1 LQSWK
6 QPMSVL
12 RHEDPEIADLVQ
24 KEAQRL
30 EETLDLI
37 AAENH
42 SPPAIMQALGSVF
55 NTKTIEGYPGRR
67 YHAGCVNADAVELL
81 AISRA
86 KTLFNAQHANVQPH
100 SGTSA
105 NLGVYFSVLDI
116 GDKILSMTLSH
127 GGHLSHGHP
136 VSIAGKCFDI
146 QHYGVDGKT
155 GLIDYEALTSLAKT
169 FKPKLI
175 VAGASSYPRLID
187 YEKIAEVAASIQAY
201 FMVDM
206 AHIGG
211 LVAAKVIPNPVP
223 LADFVTLTCYKTMMG
238 GRGGIVLCKKVYAK
252 QIDKSVFPGCQGTSA
267 VNSIAAKAV
276 ILKMAMG
283 ESFVAAQKETI
294 ETAQA
299 LAEQFIK
306 KGYRVL
312 PHGTDTHQVIIDVVS
327 KGADADLVEKALERS
342 NIILNR
348 NVLPGDEKTPGA
360 ISGIRMGTAAMVTR
374 GMGKAETAVVA
385 DLVDRVITH
394 AARSDVILSVKEE
407 VVSLCRRF
415 PVYQAPE

>member
-1 LQSWK
+1 MAALQ
-6 QPMSVL
+6 
-12 RHEDPEIADLVQ
+12 HEDPKIAALVH
-24 KEAQRL
+24 KEARRL

-42 SPPAIMQALGSVF
+42 APPAIMEALGSVF

-67 YHAGCVNADAVELL
+67 YHAGCVNADAVERL

-86 KTLFNAQHANVQPH
+86 KTLFKTEHANVQPH

-116 GDKILSMTLSH
+116 GDRVLSMTLSH

-136 VSIAGKCFDI
+136 VSIAGKCFEI
-146 QHYGVDGKT
+146 QHYGVDRKS

-169 FKPKLI
+169 FKPRMI
-175 VAGASSYPRLID
+175 VAGASSYPRLIN
-187 YEKIAEVAASIQAY
+187 YKKIAAVAASIQAY

-206 AHIGG
+206 AHVGG
-211 LVAAKVIPNPVP
+211 LVAARVIPSPVP
-223 LADFVTLTCYKTMMG
+223 VADFVTLTCYKTMMG
-238 GRGGIVLCKKVYAK
+238 GRGGIILCRKVFAK

-276 ILKMAMG
+276 ILKMAKG
-283 ESFVAAQKETI
+283 KPFAAIQKKTI

-299 LAEQFIK
+299 LSERFIE

-312 PHGTDTHQVIIDVVS
+312 TNGTDTHQVIIDVAS
-327 KGADADLVEKALERS
+327 RGADAGQAEKALERS

-348 NVLPGDEKTPGA
+348 NILPGDEKKPGA
-360 ISGIRMGTAAMVTR
+360 ISGVRMGTAAMVAR
-374 GMGKAETAVVA
+374 GMGKAEVDIIA
-385 DLVDRVITH
+385 DLIDRVITH
-394 AARSDVILSVKEE
+394 ATQTDVILAVKKEI
-407 VVSLCRRF
+407 VSLCQRF
-415 PVYQAPE
+415 PVYQTLV

>member
-1 LQSWK
+1 
-6 QPMSVL
+6 MSVL
-12 RHEDPEIADLVQ
+12 QHEDPKIATLVH
-24 KEAQRL
+24 KEARRL

-42 SPPAIMQALGSVF
+42 SPPAIMEALGSIF

-67 YHAGCVNADAVELL
+67 YHAGCINADAVERL

-86 KTLFNAQHANVQPH
+86 KTLFKAEHANVQPH

-105 NLGVYFSVLDI
+105 NLGVYFSVLNI
-116 GDKILSMTLSH
+116 GDKILSMALSH

-136 VSIAGKCFDI
+136 VSIAGKCFEI
-146 QHYGVDGKT
+146 QHYGVDRKS
-155 GLIDYEALTSLAKT
+155 GLIDYKALRSLAKT
-169 FKPKLI
+169 FKPKMI

-187 YEKIAEVAASIQAY
+187 YEKIAAVAASIQAY

-211 LVAAKVIPNPVP
+211 LVAAGVIPSPVP
-223 LADFVTLTCYKTMMG
+223 VADFVTLTCYKTMMG
-238 GRGGIVLCKKVYAK
+238 GRGGIILCRKKFAK

-276 ILKMAMG
+276 ILKIAQG
-283 ESFVAAQKETI
+283 KPFVAIQKKTI
-294 ETAQA
+294 DTAQN
-299 LAEQFIK
+299 LSERFIK

-312 PHGTDTHQVIIDVVS
+312 TNGTDTHQVIIDVAS
-327 KGADADLVEKALERS
+327 RGLDAGLVEKALERS

-348 NVLPGDEKTPGA
+348 NILPGDEQKPGA
-360 ISGIRMGTAAMVTR
+360 ISGIRMGTAAMVAR
-374 GMGKAETAVVA
+374 GMGKVEAGIVA
-385 DLVDRVITH
+385 DLIHRVMTH
-394 AARSDVILSVKEE
+394 ATQPHVILTVKKEITL
-407 VVSLCRRF
+407 LCQRF
-415 PVYQAPE
+415 PVYQVTV

>member
-1 LQSWK
+1 MPSLQ
-6 QPMSVL
+6 L
-12 RHEDPEIADLVQ
+12 EDPKIADLVH
-24 KEAQRL
+24 KEARRL

-42 SPPAIMQALGSVF
+42 SPPAIMEALGSVF

-67 YHAGCVNADAVELL
+67 YHAGCVNADAVERL

-86 KTLFNAQHANVQPH
+86 KTLFKAEHANVQPH

-136 VSIAGKCFDI
+136 VSIAGKCFKI
-146 QHYGVDGKT
+146 QHYGVDPKS
-155 GLIDYEALTSLAKT
+155 GLIDYRELMSLAKT
-169 FKPKLI
+169 FRPKMI

-187 YEKIAEVAASIQAY
+187 YEKIATAAASIQAY

-211 LVAAKVIPNPVP
+211 LVAAGVIPSPVP
-223 LADFVTLTCYKTMMG
+223 VAHFVTLTCYKTMMG
-238 GRGGIVLCKKVYAK
+238 GRGGIILCRKRFAK
-252 QIDKSVFPGCQGTSA
+252 QIDTSVFPGCQGTSA

-276 ILKMAMG
+276 ILKMAKG
-283 ESFVAAQKETI
+283 KPFVAIQKKTI
-294 ETAQA
+294 DTART
-299 LAEQFIK
+299 LSEQFIK

-312 PHGTDTHQVIIDVVS
+312 THGTDTHQVIIDVAS
-327 KGADADLVEKALERS
+327 RGADAGLVEKALEKS
-342 NIILNR
+342 NIVLNR
-348 NVLPGDEKTPGA
+348 NLLPGDERKPGTT
-360 ISGIRMGTAAMVTR
+360 SGIRIGTAAMVAR
-374 GMGKAETAVVA
+374 GMGPAEAGIVA
-385 DLVDRVITH
+385 DLMDKVITH
-394 AARSDVILSVKEE
+394 VNRPDVILAVKKEI
-407 VVSLCRRF
+407 VLLCRRF
-415 PVYQAPE
+415 PVYMVPV

>member
-1 LQSWK
+1 MSALQ
-6 QPMSVL
+6 
-12 RHEDPEIADLVQ
+12 HEDPKIADLVH
-24 KEAQRL
+24 KEARRL

-42 SPPAIMQALGSVF
+42 SPPAIMEVLGSVF

-67 YHAGCVNADAVELL
+67 YHAGCVNADAVERL

-86 KTLFNAQHANVQPH
+86 KALFNAEHANVQPH

-116 GDKILSMTLSH
+116 GDRVLSMTLSH

-136 VSIAGKCFDI
+136 VSIAGKCFEI
-146 QHYGVDGKT
+146 QHYGVDRKT
-155 GLIDYEALTSLAKT
+155 GLIDYEALTSQAKA
-169 FKPKLI
+169 FKPKMI

-187 YEKIAEVAASIQAY
+187 YEKIAEVAASIQAH

-206 AHIGG
+206 AHVGG
-211 LVAAKVIPNPVP
+211 LVAAGVIPSPVP
-223 LADFVTLTCYKTMMG
+223 VADFVTLTCYKTMMG
-238 GRGGIVLCKKVYAK
+238 GRGGIILCRKAFAK

-276 ILKMAMG
+276 ILKIAMG
-283 ESFVAAQKETI
+283 KPFVAIQEKTI
-294 ETAQA
+294 EAAQA
-299 LAEQFIK
+299 LSERFIK

-312 PHGTDTHQVIIDVVS
+312 TNGTDTHQVIIDVAS
-327 KGADADLVEKALERS
+327 RGGNAGLVEKALEKS

-348 NVLPGDEKTPGA
+348 NVLPGDEEKPGT
-360 ISGIRMGTAAMVTR
+360 ISGIRMGTAAMVAR
-374 GMGKAETAVVA
+374 GMGRAETDIVA
-385 DLVDRVITH
+385 DLIDRVIIHVTQP
-394 AARSDVILSVKEE
+394 DVILSVKRE
-407 VVSLCRRF
+407 VALLCRRF
-415 PVYQAPE
+415 PVYQSPGY

>member
-1 LQSWK
+1 M
-6 QPMSVL
+6 PVL
-12 RHEDPEIADLVQ
+12 HLKDPEIAELVH

-30 EETLDLI
+30 EDTLDLI

-42 SPPAIMQALGSVF
+42 APPAIMEVLGSVF

-67 YHAGCVNADAVELL
+67 YHAGCVNADAVERL

-86 KTLFNAQHANVQPH
+86 KTLFNAGHANVQPH

-116 GDKILSMTLSH
+116 GDRILSMTLSH

-136 VSIAGKCFDI
+136 VSIAGKCFEI
-146 QHYGVDGKT
+146 QHYGVDRQT
-155 GLIDYEALTSLAKT
+155 GLIDYGALASLAKT
-169 FKPKLI
+169 FKPRMI

-187 YEKIAEVAASIQAY
+187 YKKIAETAASIDAY

-211 LVAAKVIPNPVP
+211 LVAAGVIPSPVP
-223 LADFVTLTCYKTMMG
+223 MADFVTLTCYKTMMG
-238 GRGGIVLCKKVYAK
+238 GRGGIILCREMFAK
-252 QIDKSVFPGCQGTSA
+252 QIDKAVFPGCQGTSA

-283 ESFVAAQKETI
+283 KPFVVLQEKTI
-294 ETAQA
+294 DTART
-299 LAEQFIK
+299 LSERFIN

-312 PHGTDTHQVIIDVVS
+312 TNGTDTHQVIIDVAS
-327 KGADADLVEKALERS
+327 RGGDAGLVEKALESS

-348 NVLPGDEKTPGA
+348 NILPGDEQKPGA
-360 ISGIRMGTAAMVTR
+360 ISGIRMGTAAMVAR
-374 GMGKAETAVVA
+374 GMGRAEADIVA
-385 DLVDRVITH
+385 DLIDRVITH
-394 AARSDVILSVKEE
+394 VTQPDVVLGVKKEI
-407 VVSLCRRF
+407 VSLCKRF
-415 PVYQAPE
+415 PVYQTPA

>member
-1 LQSWK
+1 MSALQ
-6 QPMSVL
+6 Q
-12 RHEDPEIADLVQ
+12 EDPKIADLIH
-24 KEAQRL
+24 KERRRL

-42 SPPAIMQALGSVF
+42 SPPAIMEALGSVF
-55 NTKTIEGYPGRR
+55 NTKTIEGYPGKR
-67 YHAGCVNADAVELL
+67 YHAGCVNADGVERL

-86 KTLFNAQHANVQPH
+86 KTLFNAEHANVQPH

-116 GDKILSMTLSH
+116 GDRILSMALSH

-136 VSIAGKCFDI
+136 VSIAGKCFEI
-146 QHYGVDGKT
+146 KHYGVDGKT
-155 GLIDYEALTSLAKT
+155 GRIDYDALSTRAET
-169 FKPKLI
+169 YKPKMI

-187 YEKIAEVAASIQAY
+187 YEKIAGVAASIQAY

-211 LVAAKVIPNPVP
+211 LVAAGVIPSPVP
-223 LADFVTLTCYKTMMG
+223 VADFVTVTCYKTMMG
-238 GRGGIVLCKKVYAK
+238 GRGGIILCRKVFAK

-283 ESFVAAQKETI
+283 KPFAAIQKKTI
-294 ETAQA
+294 DTARA
-299 LAEQFIK
+299 LSEQFTR
-306 KGYRVL
+306 KGYPVL
-312 PHGTDTHQVIIDVVS
+312 THGTDTHQVIIDVAS
-327 KGADADLVEKALERS
+327 RGSDAGLVEKALES
-342 NIILNR
+342 ANIILNR
-348 NVLPGDEKTPGA
+348 NILPGDEEKSGA

-374 GMGKAETAVVA
+374 GMGRAETATVA
-385 DLVDRVITH
+385 DLIDRVITH
-394 AARSDVILSVKEE
+394 ATQPDVIFSVKEE
-407 VVSLCRRF
+407 VASLCHRF
-415 PVYQAPE
+415 PVYQVPL

>member
-1 LQSWK
+1 MPALQ
-6 QPMSVL
+6 
-12 RHEDPEIADLVQ
+12 HEDPKIAALIH
-24 KEAQRL
+24 KEARRL

-42 SPPAIMQALGSVF
+42 APPAVMEALGSLF

-67 YHAGCVNADAVELL
+67 YHAGCVNADAVERL

-86 KTLFNAQHANVQPH
+86 KTLFKAEHANVQPH

-136 VSIAGKCFDI
+136 VSIAGKCFEI
-146 QHYGVDGKT
+146 QHYGVDRKS
-155 GLIDYEALTSLAKT
+155 GLIDYHALTSLAKT
-169 FKPKLI
+169 FRPNMI

-187 YEKIAEVAASIQAY
+187 YKKIAAVAASVQAY

-206 AHIGG
+206 AHVGG
-211 LVAAKVIPNPVP
+211 LVAAGVIPSPVP
-223 LADFVTLTCYKTMMG
+223 VADFVTLTCYKTMMG
-238 GRGGIVLCKKVYAK
+238 PRGGIILCRKVFAK

-283 ESFVAAQKETI
+283 KPFVAIQKQTI
-294 ETAQA
+294 DTAQA
-299 LAEQFIK
+299 LSERFIK

-312 PHGTDTHQVIIDVVS
+312 TNGTDTHQVIIDVAS
-327 KGADADLVEKALERS
+327 RGTDAGLVEKALERS

-348 NVLPGDEKTPGA
+348 NILPGDEQKPGA
-360 ISGIRMGTAAMVTR
+360 ISGIRMGTAAMVAR
-374 GMGKAETAVVA
+374 GMGRAETGFVA
-385 DLVDRVITH
+385 DLIDRVITH
-394 AARSDVILSVKEE
+394 VDRPDVVLGVKKEI
-407 VVSLCRRF
+407 VSLCHRY
-415 PVYQAPE
+415 PVYQTPV

>member
-1 LQSWK
+1 MPVLQ
-6 QPMSVL
+6 L
-12 RHEDPEIADLVQ
+12 EDPKIADLVH
-24 KEAQRL
+24 KEARRL

-42 SPPAIMQALGSVF
+42 SPPAIMEALGSVF

-67 YHAGCVNADAVELL
+67 YHAGCVHADAVERL

-86 KTLFNAQHANVQPH
+86 KALFNAEHANVQPH

-116 GDKILSMTLSH
+116 GDKVLSMTLSH

-136 VSIAGKCFDI
+136 VSIAGKCFEI
-146 QHYGVDGKT
+146 QHYGVNRKS
-155 GLIDYEALTSLAKT
+155 GLIDYSALTSLAKS
-169 FKPKLI
+169 FVPKMI

-187 YEKIAEVAASIQAY
+187 YKKIAEVAASIQAY

-211 LVAAKVIPNPVP
+211 LVAAGVIPSPVP
-223 LADFVTLTCYKTMMG
+223 FADFVTLTCYKTMMG
-238 GRGGIVLCKKVYAK
+238 GRGGIILCREVFAK
-252 QIDKSVFPGCQGTSA
+252 QIDKAVFPGCQGTSA

-283 ESFVAAQKETI
+283 KPFVALQEKTI
-294 ETAQA
+294 DTARA
-299 LAEQFIK
+299 LSERFIE

-312 PHGTDTHQVIIDVVS
+312 TNGTDTHQVIIDVAAR
-327 KGADADLVEKALERS
+327 GADAGLVEKALERA

-348 NVLPGDEKTPGA
+348 NVLPKDEQKPGA
-360 ISGIRMGTAAMVTR
+360 ISGIRMGTAAMVAR
-374 GMGKAETAVVA
+374 GMGRAEADIVA

-394 AARSDVILSVKEE
+394 VTQPDVILAVKKEI
-407 VVSLCRRF
+407 VSLCHRF
-415 PVYQAPE
+415 PVYQTPV

>member
-1 LQSWK
+1 MSALQF
-6 QPMSVL
+6 
-12 RHEDPEIADLVQ
+12 EDPEIADLVH
-24 KEAQRL
+24 KEARRL

-42 SPPAIMQALGSVF
+42 SPPAIMEALGSVF

-67 YHAGCVNADAVELL
+67 YHAGCIHADAVERL

-86 KTLFNAQHANVQPH
+86 KALFNAEHVNVQPH

-116 GDKILSMTLSH
+116 GDKVLSMTLSH

-136 VSIAGKCFDI
+136 VSIAGKCFEV
-146 QHYGVDGKT
+146 QHYGVNRKS
-155 GLIDYEALTSLAKT
+155 GLIDYNALTSLAKE
-169 FKPKLI
+169 FKPQMI

-187 YEKIAEVAASIQAY
+187 YKKIAEVAASIQAY

-211 LVAAKVIPNPVP
+211 LVAAGVIPSPVP
-223 LADFVTLTCYKTMMG
+223 FADFVTLTCYKTMMG
-238 GRGGIVLCKKVYAK
+238 GRGGIILCREVFAK
-252 QIDKSVFPGCQGTSA
+252 QIDRAVFPGCQGTSA

-283 ESFVAAQKETI
+283 KPFVALQEKTI
-294 ETAQA
+294 ETART
-299 LAEQFIK
+299 LSERFIN

-312 PHGTDTHQVIIDVVS
+312 TNGTDTHQVIIDVAS
-327 KGADADLVEKALERS
+327 RGADAGLVEKALEKS

-348 NVLPGDEKTPGA
+348 NILPKDEQKPGA
-360 ISGIRMGTAAMVTR
+360 ISGIRMGTAAMVAR
-374 GMGKAETAVVA
+374 GMGGAEADIVA
-385 DLVDRVITH
+385 DLVHRVITH
-394 AARSDVILSVKEE
+394 VAQPDAILAVKKEI
-407 VVSLCRRF
+407 VSLCHRF
-415 PVYQAPE
+415 PVYQTPV

>member
-1 LQSWK
+1 MSTLQ
-6 QPMSVL
+6 Q
-12 RHEDPEIADLVQ
+12 EDPKIADLIH
-24 KEAQRL
+24 KERRRL

-42 SPPAIMQALGSVF
+42 SPPAIMEALGSVF
-55 NTKTIEGYPGRR
+55 NTKTIEGYPGKR
-67 YHAGCVNADAVELL
+67 YHAGCIHADGVERL

-86 KTLFNAQHANVQPH
+86 KTLFNAEHANVQPH

-116 GDKILSMTLSH
+116 GDRILSMALSH

-136 VSIAGKCFDI
+136 VSIAGKCFEI
-146 QHYGVDGKT
+146 KHYGVDGKT
-155 GLIDYEALTSLAKT
+155 GMIDYDALSSMARI
-169 FKPKLI
+169 FKPKMI

-187 YEKIAEVAASIQAY
+187 YEKIAGVAASIQAY

-211 LVAAKVIPNPVP
+211 LVAAGVIPSPVP
-223 LADFVTLTCYKTMMG
+223 VADFVTVTCYKTMMG
-238 GRGGIVLCKKVYAK
+238 GRGGIILCRKGFAK
-252 QIDKSVFPGCQGTSA
+252 QVDKSVFPGCQGTSA

-283 ESFVAAQKETI
+283 KPFAAIQKKTI
-294 ETAQA
+294 DTARA
-299 LAEQFIK
+299 LSEQFVR
-306 KGYRVL
+306 KGYPVL
-312 PHGTDTHQVIIDVVS
+312 THGTDTHQVIMDVVS
-327 KGADADLVEKALERS
+327 RGSDAGLVEKALENA

-348 NVLPGDEKTPGA
+348 NILPGDEEKSGA

-374 GMGKAETAVVA
+374 GMGRAETVIVA
-385 DLVDRVITH
+385 DLIDRVITH
-394 AARSDVILSVKEE
+394 VAQPDVIHSVKEE
-407 VVSLCRRF
+407 VVSLCHRF
-415 PVYQAPE
+415 PVYQEP

>member
-1 LQSWK
+1 MPALQ
-6 QPMSVL
+6 Q
-12 RHEDPEIADLVQ
+12 EDPKIAALVH
-24 KEAQRL
+24 KEARRL
-30 EETLDLI
+30 EGTLDLI

-42 SPPAIMQALGSVF
+42 SPPAIMEALGSIF

-67 YHAGCVNADAVELL
+67 YHAGCVNADAVERL

-86 KTLFNAQHANVQPH
+86 KTLFKAEHANVQPH

-116 GDKILSMTLSH
+116 GDRILSMTLSH

-136 VSIAGKCFDI
+136 VSIAGKCFEI
-146 QHYGVDGKT
+146 QHYGVDRKS

-169 FKPKLI
+169 FRPKMI

-187 YEKIAEVAASIQAY
+187 YKKIAAAAASIQAY

-206 AHIGG
+206 AHVGG
-211 LVAAKVIPNPVP
+211 LVAAGVIPSPVP
-223 LADFVTLTCYKTMMG
+223 VADFVTLTCYKTMMG
-238 GRGGIVLCKKVYAK
+238 GRGGIILCRRVFAK

-283 ESFVAAQKETI
+283 KPFVAIQKKTI
-294 ETAQA
+294 DTAQA
-299 LAEQFIK
+299 LSERFIK

-312 PHGTDTHQVIIDVVS
+312 TNGTDTHQVIIDVASRGV
-327 KGADADLVEKALERS
+327 DAGLVEKALERS

-348 NVLPGDEKTPGA
+348 NILPGDEQNPGA
-360 ISGIRMGTAAMVTR
+360 ISGIRMGTAAMVVR
-374 GMGKAETAVVA
+374 GMGRAEAGIVA
-385 DLVDRVITH
+385 DLIDRVVAHVTQP
-394 AARSDVILSVKEE
+394 DVILAVKKEIAL
-407 VVSLCRRF
+407 LCHRF
-415 PVYQAPE
+415 PVYQTPV

>member
-1 LQSWK
+1 MPALQ
-6 QPMSVL
+6 
-12 RHEDPEIADLVQ
+12 HEDPKIAALVH
-24 KEAQRL
+24 KEARRL

-42 SPPAIMQALGSVF
+42 SPPAIMETLGSVF

-67 YHAGCVNADAVELL
+67 YHAGCVNADAVERL

-86 KTLFNAQHANVQPH
+86 KTLFKAEHANVQPH

-116 GDKILSMTLSH
+116 GDKILSMALSH

-136 VSIAGKCFDI
+136 VSIAGKCFEI
-146 QHYGVDGKT
+146 RHYGVDRKS
-155 GLIDYEALTSLAKT
+155 GLIDYKALTSLAKT
-169 FKPKLI
+169 FRPKMI

-187 YEKIAEVAASIQAY
+187 YEKIAAVAASIQAY

-206 AHIGG
+206 AHVGG
-211 LVAAKVIPNPVP
+211 LVAASVIPSPVP
-223 LADFVTLTCYKTMMG
+223 VADFVTLTCYKTMMG
-238 GRGGIVLCKKVYAK
+238 GRGGIILCRKVFAK

-276 ILKMAMG
+276 ILKMASG
-283 ESFVAAQKETI
+283 RPFVAIQKKTI
-294 ETAQA
+294 DTAQA
-299 LAEQFIK
+299 LSEIFIR

-312 PHGTDTHQVIIDVVS
+312 TNGTDTHQVIIDVAPRGV
-327 KGADADLVEKALERS
+327 DAGLVEKALERS

-348 NVLPGDEKTPGA
+348 NILPGDEQKPGA
-360 ISGIRMGTAAMVTR
+360 ISGIRMGTAAMVVR
-374 GMGKAETAVVA
+374 GMGRAEAGIVA
-385 DLVDRVITH
+385 DLIDRVITH
-394 AARSDVILSVKEE
+394 VSHPDVILAVKKEI
-407 VVSLCRRF
+407 VSLCHRF
-415 PVYQAPE
+415 PVYQTPV

>member
-1 LQSWK
+1 MSALQF
-6 QPMSVL
+6 
-12 RHEDPEIADLVQ
+12 EDPKIADLVH

-42 SPPAIMQALGSVF
+42 SPPAIMEVLGSVF

-67 YHAGCVNADAVELL
+67 YHAGCVNADAVERL

-86 KTLFNAQHANVQPH
+86 KALFNAEHANVQPH

-116 GDKILSMTLSH
+116 GDRILSMKLSH

-136 VSIAGKCFDI
+136 VSIAGKCFEI
-146 QHYGVDGKT
+146 QHYGVDRKT
-155 GLIDYEALTSLAKT
+155 GLIDYGALASLAKT
-169 FKPKLI
+169 FKPRMI

-187 YEKIAEVAASIQAY
+187 YEKIAETAASIQAY

-211 LVAAKVIPNPVP
+211 LVAAGVIPSPVP
-223 LADFVTLTCYKTMMG
+223 FADFVTLTCYKTMMG
-238 GRGGIVLCKKVYAK
+238 GRGGIILCREVFAK
-252 QIDKSVFPGCQGTSA
+252 QIDKAVFPGCQGTSA

-276 ILKMAMG
+276 ILKMAM
-283 ESFVAAQKETI
+283 EKPFVVLQEKTI
-294 ETAQA
+294 DTARA
-299 LAEQFIK
+299 LSERFIN

-312 PHGTDTHQVIIDVVS
+312 TNGTDTHQVIIDVASRGV
-327 KGADADLVEKALERS
+327 DAGLVEKTLENS

-348 NVLPGDEKTPGA
+348 NILPGDDQKPGV
-360 ISGIRMGTAAMVTR
+360 ISGIRMGTAAMVAR
-374 GMGKAETAVVA
+374 GMGRAEADIVA
-385 DLVDRVITH
+385 DLIDRVITH
-394 AARSDVILSVKEE
+394 VTQSNVILGVKKEI
-407 VVSLCRRF
+407 VSLCQRF
-415 PVYQAPE
+415 PVYQNPV

>member
-1 LQSWK
+1 MSALQF
-6 QPMSVL
+6 
-12 RHEDPEIADLVQ
+12 EDPEIADLVH
-24 KEAQRL
+24 KEARRL

-42 SPPAIMQALGSVF
+42 SPPAIMEALGSVF

-67 YHAGCVNADAVELL
+67 YHAGCIHADAVERL

-86 KTLFNAQHANVQPH
+86 KALFNAEHVNVQPH

-116 GDKILSMTLSH
+116 GDKVLSMTLSH

-136 VSIAGKCFDI
+136 VSIAGKCFEV
-146 QHYGVDGKT
+146 QHYGVNRKS
-155 GLIDYEALTSLAKT
+155 GLIDYNALTSLAKE
-169 FKPKLI
+169 FKPQMI

-187 YEKIAEVAASIQAY
+187 YKKIAEVAASIQAY

-211 LVAAKVIPNPVP
+211 LVAAGVIPSPVP
-223 LADFVTLTCYKTMMG
+223 FADFVTLTCYKTMMG
-238 GRGGIVLCKKVYAK
+238 GRGGIILCREVFAK
-252 QIDKSVFPGCQGTSA
+252 QIDRAVFPGCQGTSA

-283 ESFVAAQKETI
+283 KPFVALQEKTI
-294 ETAQA
+294 DTART
-299 LAEQFIK
+299 LSERFIN
-306 KGYRVL
+306 KGYRDL
-312 PHGTDTHQVIIDVVS
+312 TNGTDTHQVIIDVAS
-327 KGADADLVEKALERS
+327 RGADAGLVEKALEKS

-348 NVLPGDEKTPGA
+348 NILPKDEQKPGA
-360 ISGIRMGTAAMVTR
+360 ISGIRMGTAAMVAR
-374 GMGKAETAVVA
+374 GMGRAEADIVA
-385 DLVDRVITH
+385 DLVHRVITH
-394 AARSDVILSVKEE
+394 VTLPDVILEVKKEI
-407 VVSLCRRF
+407 VSLCHRF
-415 PVYQAPE
+415 PVYQTPV

>member
-1 LQSWK
+1 
-6 QPMSVL
+6 MSVL
-12 RHEDPEIADLVQ
+12 HFKDPKITDLVH

-42 SPPAIMQALGSVF
+42 SPPAIMDVLGSVF

-67 YHAGCVNADAVELL
+67 YHAGCVNADAVERL

-86 KTLFNAQHANVQPH
+86 KALFHAEHANVQPH

-116 GDKILSMTLSH
+116 GDRILSMALSH

-136 VSIAGKCFDI
+136 VSIAGKCFEI
-146 QHYGVDGKT
+146 QHYGVDKKT
-155 GLIDYEALTSLAKT
+155 GLIDYGALTSLAKT
-169 FKPKLI
+169 FNPRMI

-187 YEKIAEVAASIQAY
+187 YKKIAETAASIQAY

-211 LVAAKVIPNPVP
+211 LVAAGVIPSPVP
-223 LADFVTLTCYKTMMG
+223 FADFVTLTCYKTMMG
-238 GRGGIVLCKKVYAK
+238 GRGGIILCREMFAK
-252 QIDKSVFPGCQGTSA
+252 QIDKAIFPGCQGTSA
-267 VNSIAAKAV
+267 VNSMAAKAV

-283 ESFVAAQKETI
+283 KPYRVLQEKTI
-294 ETAQA
+294 DTART
-299 LAEQFIK
+299 LSERFIQ

-312 PHGTDTHQVIIDVVS
+312 TNGTDTHQVIIDVAS
-327 KGADADLVEKALERS
+327 RGADAGLVEKALENS

-348 NVLPGDEKTPGA
+348 NILPEDEQKPGA
-360 ISGIRMGTAAMVTR
+360 ISGIRMGTAAMVAR
-374 GMGKAETAVVA
+374 GMGRAEADIVA
-385 DLVDRVITH
+385 DLIDRVITH
-394 AARSDVILSVKEE
+394 VSHPSVLLDVKKEI
-407 VVSLCRRF
+407 VSLCHRF
-415 PVYQAPE
+415 PVYQTPV

>member
-1 LQSWK
+1 MSALQ
-6 QPMSVL
+6 Q
-12 RHEDPEIADLVQ
+12 EDPKIADLIH
-24 KEAQRL
+24 KERRRL

-42 SPPAIMQALGSVF
+42 SPPAIMEALGSVF
-55 NTKTIEGYPGRR
+55 NTKTIEGYPGKR
-67 YHAGCVNADAVELL
+67 YHAGCVNADGVERL

-86 KTLFNAQHANVQPH
+86 KTLFNAEHANVQPH

-116 GDKILSMTLSH
+116 GDRILSMALSH

-136 VSIAGKCFDI
+136 VSIAGKCFEI
-146 QHYGVDGKT
+146 KHYGVDGKT
-155 GLIDYEALTSLAKT
+155 GRIDYDALSTMAET
-169 FKPKLI
+169 YKPKMI

-187 YEKIAEVAASIQAY
+187 YEKIAGVAASIQAY

-211 LVAAKVIPNPVP
+211 LVAAGVIPSPVP
-223 LADFVTLTCYKTMMG
+223 VADFVTVTCYKTMMG
-238 GRGGIVLCKKVYAK
+238 GRGGIILCRKVFAK

-283 ESFVAAQKETI
+283 KPFAAIQEKTI
-294 ETAQA
+294 DTARA
-299 LAEQFIK
+299 LSEQFTR
-306 KGYRVL
+306 KGYPVL
-312 PHGTDTHQVIIDVVS
+312 THGTDTHQVIIDVAS
-327 KGADADLVEKALERS
+327 RGSDAGLVEKALES
-342 NIILNR
+342 ANIILNR
-348 NVLPGDEKTPGA
+348 NILPGDEEKSGA

-374 GMGKAETAVVA
+374 GMGRAETATVA
-385 DLVDRVITH
+385 DLIDRVITH
-394 AARSDVILSVKEE
+394 ATQPDVIFSVKEE

-415 PVYQAPE
+415 PVYQTPA

>member
-1 LQSWK
+1 MPVLQF
-6 QPMSVL
+6 
-12 RHEDPEIADLVQ
+12 EDPKIADLVH
-24 KEAQRL
+24 KEARRL

-42 SPPAIMQALGSVF
+42 SPPAIMEVLGSVF

-67 YHAGCVNADAVELL
+67 YHAGCIHADAVERL

-86 KTLFNAQHANVQPH
+86 KALFSAEHANVQPH

-116 GDKILSMTLSH
+116 GDRILSMTLSH

-136 VSIAGKCFDI
+136 VSIAGKCFEI
-146 QHYGVDGKT
+146 QHYGVNSKS
-155 GLIDYEALTSLAKT
+155 GLIDYDALTSLAKT
-169 FKPKLI
+169 FKPKMI
-175 VAGASSYPRLID
+175 VAGASSYPRLIN
-187 YEKIAEVAASIQAY
+187 YEKIAETAASIQAY

-211 LVAAKVIPNPVP
+211 LVAAGVIPSPIP
-223 LADFVTLTCYKTMMG
+223 FADFVTLTCYKTMMG
-238 GRGGIVLCKKVYAK
+238 GRGGIILCRDVFAQ
-252 QIDKSVFPGCQGTSA
+252 QIDKAVFPGCQGTSA

-283 ESFVAAQKETI
+283 KPFVALQEKTI
-294 ETAQA
+294 DTARA
-299 LAEQFIK
+299 LAKRFINK
-306 KGYRVL
+306 RYRVL
-312 PHGTDTHQVIIDVVS
+312 THGTDTHQVIIDVTSRGV
-327 KGADADLVEKALERS
+327 DAGLVEKALESS

-348 NVLPGDEKTPGA
+348 NILPGDEQKPGT
-360 ISGIRMGTAAMVTR
+360 ISGIRMGTAAMVAR
-374 GMGKAETAVVA
+374 GMGRAEVDIVA
-385 DLVDRVITH
+385 DLIDRVITH
-394 AARSDVILSVKEE
+394 VTQPDVLLAVKKEI
-407 VVSLCRRF
+407 VSLCHRF

>member
-1 LQSWK
+1 
-6 QPMSVL
+6 
-12 RHEDPEIADLVQ
+12 
-24 KEAQRL
+24 L

-42 SPPAIMQALGSVF
+42 SPPAIMEALGSVF
-55 NTKTIEGYPGRR
+55 NTKTIEGYPGKR
-67 YHAGCVNADAVELL
+67 YHAGCVNADGVERL

-86 KTLFNAQHANVQPH
+86 KTLFNAEHANVQAH

-116 GDKILSMTLSH
+116 GDRILSMALSH

-136 VSIAGKCFDI
+136 VSIAGKCFEI
-146 QHYGVDGKT
+146 KHYGVDGKT
-155 GLIDYEALTSLAKT
+155 GMIDYDALSSMAKT
-169 FKPKLI
+169 YKPKMI

-211 LVAAKVIPNPVP
+211 LVAAGVIPSPVP
-223 LADFVTLTCYKTMMG
+223 VADFVTVTCYKTMMG
-238 GRGGIVLCKKVYAK
+238 GRGGIILCRKGFAK
-252 QIDKSVFPGCQGTSA
+252 QVDKAVFPGCQGTSA

-283 ESFVAAQKETI
+283 KPFAAIQKKTI
-294 ETAQA
+294 DTARA
-299 LAEQFIK
+299 LSEQFVR
-306 KGYRVL
+306 KGYPVL
-312 PHGTDTHQVIIDVVS
+312 THGTDTHQVIIDVAS
-327 KGADADLVEKALERS
+327 KGSDAGLVEKALENA

-348 NVLPGDEKTPGA
+348 NILPGDEEKSGV

-374 GMGKAETAVVA
+374 GMGRAETVIVA
-385 DLVDRVITH
+385 DLIDRVITH
-394 AARSDVILSVKEE
+394 VAQPDVIHSVKEE
-407 VVSLCRRF
+407 VVSLCHRF
-415 PVYQAPE
+415 PVYQAP

>member
-1 LQSWK
+1 MSALQF
-6 QPMSVL
+6 
-12 RHEDPEIADLVQ
+12 EDPKIADLVH
-24 KEAQRL
+24 KEARRL

-42 SPPAIMQALGSVF
+42 SPPAIMEALGSVF

-67 YHAGCVNADAVELL
+67 YHAGCIHADAVERL

-86 KTLFNAQHANVQPH
+86 KALFNAEHVNVQAH

-116 GDKILSMTLSH
+116 GDKVLSMTLSH

-136 VSIAGKCFDI
+136 ISIAGKCFEV
-146 QHYGVDGKT
+146 QHYGVNRKT
-155 GLIDYEALTSLAKT
+155 GLIDYNALTSQAKK
-169 FKPKLI
+169 FKPQMI

-187 YEKIAEVAASIQAY
+187 YKKIAEVAASIQAY

-211 LVAAKVIPNPVP
+211 LVAAGVIPSPVP
-223 LADFVTLTCYKTMMG
+223 FADFVTLTCYKTMMG
-238 GRGGIVLCKKVYAK
+238 GRGGIILCREVFAK
-252 QIDKSVFPGCQGTSA
+252 QIDRAVFPGCQGTSA

-283 ESFVAAQKETI
+283 KPFVALQEKTI
-294 ETAQA
+294 DTART
-299 LAEQFIK
+299 LSEQLIN

-312 PHGTDTHQVIIDVVS
+312 TNGTDTHQVIIDVAS
-327 KGADADLVEKALERS
+327 RGADAGLVEKALERS

-348 NVLPGDEKTPGA
+348 NILPKDEQKPGA
-360 ISGIRMGTAAMVTR
+360 ISGIRMGTAAMVAR
-374 GMGKAETAVVA
+374 GMGRAEADIVA
-385 DLVDRVITH
+385 DLVHRVITH
-394 AARSDVILSVKEE
+394 VTQPDVILAVKKEI
-407 VVSLCRRF
+407 VSLCHRF
-415 PVYQAPE
+415 PVYQTPV

>member
-1 LQSWK
+1 MSALQ
-6 QPMSVL
+6 
-12 RHEDPEIADLVQ
+12 HEDLKIADLIH
-24 KEAQRL
+24 KEARRL

-42 SPPAIMQALGSVF
+42 SPLAVMEALGSVF

-67 YHAGCVNADAVELL
+67 YHAGCVNADAVEHL

-86 KTLFNAQHANVQPH
+86 KAVFNAQHANVQPH

-116 GDKILSMTLSH
+116 RDKILSMALSH

-146 QHYGVDGKT
+146 QHYGVDRKT
-155 GLIDYEALTSLAKT
+155 GLIDYEALASQAKT
-169 FKPKLI
+169 FKPKMI

-187 YEKIAEVAASIQAY
+187 YKKIAEVAASIHAY

-238 GRGGIVLCKKVYAK
+238 GRGGIILCRKVFAK
-252 QIDKSVFPGCQGTSA
+252 QIDKAVFPGCQGTSA

-276 ILKMAMG
+276 ILKMAM
-283 ESFVAAQKETI
+283 EKPFVAIQEKTI
-294 ETAQA
+294 ATAKA
-299 LAEQFIK
+299 LSEQFIK

-312 PHGTDTHQVIIDVVS
+312 TNGTDTHQVIIDVAS
-327 KGADADLVEKALERS
+327 RGGNAGLVEKALERAH
-342 NIILNR
+342 IILNR
-348 NVLPGDEKTPGA
+348 NILPGDEKIPGA
-360 ISGIRMGTAAMVTR
+360 TSGIRMGTAAMVAR
-374 GMGKAETAVVA
+374 GMGRAETAVIA

-394 AARSDVILSVKEE
+394 VAEPDVILSVKEE
-407 VVSLCRRF
+407 VISLCHRF
-415 PVYQAPE
+415 PVYQVPE

>member
-1 LQSWK
+1 MSALQH
-6 QPMSVL
+6 Q
-12 RHEDPEIADLVQ
+12 DPEIADLVH
-24 KEAQRL
+24 KEARRL

-42 SPPAIMQALGSVF
+42 SPPAIMEALGSVF

-67 YHAGCVNADAVELL
+67 YHAGCVNADAVERL

-86 KTLFNAQHANVQPH
+86 KTLFNAEHANVQPH

-116 GDKILSMTLSH
+116 GDRILSMTLSH

-146 QHYGVDGKT
+146 QHYGVDTNT
-155 GLIDYEALTSLAKT
+155 GLIDYDALAFLAT
-169 FKPKLI
+169 AFKPKLI
-175 VAGASSYPRLID
+175 LAGASSYPRLID
-187 YEKIAEVAASIQAY
+187 YQKMARVAASVSAY
-201 FMVDM
+201 LMVDM

-211 LVAAKVIPNPVP
+211 LVAARVIPSPVP
-223 LADFVTLTCYKTMMG
+223 FADFVTLTCYKTMMG
-238 GRGGIVLCKKVYAK
+238 GRGGIILCRKRFAK

-276 ILKMAMG
+276 VLKMAMG
-283 ESFVAAQKETI
+283 KSYKAIQEKTI
-294 ETAQA
+294 DTARA
-299 LAEQFIK
+299 LSERFIK

-312 PHGTDTHQVIIDVVS
+312 TNGTDTHQVIIDVAAR
-327 KGADADLVEKALERS
+327 GGDAGLVEKALEKS

-348 NVLPGDEKTPGA
+348 NLLPGDEQQPGK
-360 ISGIRMGTAAMVTR
+360 ISGIRMGTAAMVAR
-374 GMGKAETAVVA
+374 GMGRAEADIVA

-394 AARSDVILSVKEE
+394 VALPDAILSVKKE
-407 VVSLCRRF
+407 VALLCQRF
-415 PVYQAPE
+415 PVYPISS